1 MVALSASWTPC
12 HDDALN
18 DRSSMPPVSVTMHA
32 LKAAVDAVMLGE
44 DDDVG
49 VLDDLPHAAA
59 SSATAA
65 IAAAAGMVPLT
76 VTSSLTTQ
84 SVVARTDH
92 RLRRPPKPAGDGNPE
107 PPAPGC
113 PQVRPGATVRGSR
126 TAQSGRRR
134 CQIETLPN
142 LARQARRALARARP
156 RSRAGYAPR
165 PEASVAIA
173 WYRRRAAAADAAGRG
188 PCPASPVP
196 GRGPREA

>member
-32 LKAAVDAVMLGE
+32 LKAAVDAVLLGD

-49 VLDDLPHAAA
+49 VLDELPHAAA

-92 RLRRPPKPAGDGNPE
+92 RLRRTPKPAGDGNPE

-134 CQIETLPN
+134 CPIQTLPN
-142 LARQARRALARARP
+142 LARPARRAPAPPPHRSPARYAR
-156 RSRAGYAPR
+156 R
-165 PEASVAIA
+165 PEARVGID
-173 WYRRRAAAADAAGRG
+173 WYPLRAAPARTAGGR
-188 PCPASPVP
+188 PSP
-196 GRGPREA
+196 

>member
-32 LKAAVDAVMLGE
+32 LKAAVDAVLLGD

-49 VLDDLPHAAA
+49 VLDELPHAAA
-59 SSATAA
+59 SSATGA

-76 VTSSLTTQ
+76 VTSSLPTQ

-92 RLRRPPKPAGDGNPE
+92 RLRRTPKPAGDGNPE

-142 LARQARRALARARP
+142 LARQARRPPP
-156 RSRAGYAPR
+156 RAPR
-165 PEASVAIA
+165 RPPA
-173 WYRRRAAAADAAGRG
+173 RHPR
-188 PCPASPVP
+188 PPASTVAPESSP
-196 GRGPREA
+196 P